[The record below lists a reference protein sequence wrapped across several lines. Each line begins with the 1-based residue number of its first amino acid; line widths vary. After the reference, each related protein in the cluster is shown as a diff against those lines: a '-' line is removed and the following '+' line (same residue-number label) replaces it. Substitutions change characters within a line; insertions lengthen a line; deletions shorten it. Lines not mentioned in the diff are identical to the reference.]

1 MQFGIPKR
9 FSLRVFLLA
18 SVLAGS
24 FLGILLPEMHREMH
38 RRVLISRIEQL
49 GGVVQ
54 YDASIP
60 GYWKSKKVT
69 KVTNPPL
76 GYQLE
81 ASDLAAFPHLREIG
95 RDVTS
100 NLGMTGEFVMDV
112 DVYQNILLNSSK
124 DKR

>member
-1 MQFGIPKR
+1 MQPGIPKR

-24 FLGILLPEMHREMH
+24 FLGFLLPEMQ
-38 RRVLISRIEQL
+38 RRFLIARIEQH

-54 YDASIP
+54 YDAGIQ

-69 KVTNPPL
+69 KITNPSL

-81 ASDLAAFPHLREIG
+81 ASDLVAFPHLREIG
-95 RDVTS
+95 LGVTS
-100 NLGMTGEFVMDV
+100 DLGMTGEFVMDV
-112 DVYQNILLNSSK
+112 DAYQNILLNASK
-124 DKR
+124 DER